1 MVLNSFQRLTKP
13 VYPPMAEQELVE
25 NALQRIAGVLPDQSH
40 RDLLKELLD
49 QGLERSYAAFSIP
62 LAVDVVLLLRLGQS
76 DGPLQVGRLPSRCDR
91 RWMMSMDLALE
102 KTGAA
107 GALAC
112 TIVIHFQWAGAKFDS
127 AALPTLT
134 PAILQPSGK
143 VALET
148 RRRPSAGESLDVF
161 AVQFG
166 SFRIAAIRNT
176 VRIAS

>member
-1 MVLNSFQRLTKP
+1 
-13 VYPPMAEQELVE
+13 MAEHELVE

-62 LAVDVVLLLRLGQS
+62 LAVDVVLLLRLCQS

-91 RWMMSMDLALE
+91 RWMMSVDLALE

-112 TIVIHFQWAGAKFDS
+112 TIVIHFQWAGTKFDS

-134 PAILQPSGK
+134 PASTTK
-143 VALET
+143 
-148 RRRPSAGESLDVF
+148 R
-161 AVQFG
+161 
-166 SFRIAAIRNT
+166 
-176 VRIAS
+176 